1 MTGISCDILDQVPS
15 GKRANSFRDKPYAS
29 LILVLGGGCWV
40 GTDKWTFDRLKS
52 LCITEDVAVSRDEP
66 ADFAR
71 NWIVA
76 VTFGIS
82 DVPAIDVYARSGF
95 EGDIVDPMNAAVT
108 ENRYASFL
116 VDSLVYLL
124 NPGYF
129 GVGTVVCSTKE
140 GLSFFAFIDSDQSP
154 SEVVVYWGGLTR
166 VPDPTNDGVC
176 FVLRHLEKIHREPI
190 LPWSER
196 FSRDGTR
203 RTYQFL

>member
-15 GKRANSFRDKPYAS
+15 RKRADSFRDKPYAGPCRRRCPGSRWHLPVGFEPSES
-29 LILVLGGGCWV
+29 LSV
-40 GTDKWTFDRLKS
+40 
-52 LCITEDVAVSRDEP
+52 TEDVAVSRDEP

-129 GVGTVVCSTKE
+129 GVGAVVCSTKE